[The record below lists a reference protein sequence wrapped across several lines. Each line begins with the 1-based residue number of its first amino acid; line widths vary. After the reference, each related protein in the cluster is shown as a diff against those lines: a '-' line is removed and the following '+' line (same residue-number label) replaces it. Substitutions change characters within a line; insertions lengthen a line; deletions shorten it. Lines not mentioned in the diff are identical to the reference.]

1 MLTYLLINS
10 SSLHL
15 APAGSAGTSPLPAT
29 SAPVPTPPAPPAPS
43 STAPDAAAAAAGA
56 QPLAD
61 GFTSPTPPA
70 VSSTPSAGEC
80 LLQLLADEPRCDHD
94 PRLCKVTS
102 AAVIHNFKKSLI
114 ITRKYLLIPNCNVMV
129 TVDNSKCADFI
140 KSRHLIL

>member
-1 MLTYLLINS
+1 MLTNLLINSTSS

-29 SAPVPTPPAPPAPS
+29 SAPAPTPPAPPAPS
-43 STAPDAAAAAAGA
+43 SAAPDAAAAAGA

-80 LLQLLADEPRCDHD
+80 LLQLLGR
-94 PRLCKVTS
+94 
-102 AAVIHNFKKSLI
+102 
-114 ITRKYLLIPNCNVMV
+114 
-129 TVDNSKCADFI
+129 
-140 KSRHLIL
+140 